1 MYETTV
7 NVPSD
12 FENIKLLCEY
22 IELIY
27 EVEARPKSGST
38 DVVTIRASSSDEMEN
53 AQNLALTFIGPES
66 STIRELPL
74 NILVICTMPSVR
86 RYLAKQ
92 LKLVLTVRGLSALLI
107 RGSNASSLILN
118 SALNRL
124 MSAST
129 SANATKLMKLQ
140 GLCKN
145 LGIDLNQIDSG
156 SAEVKSGFYDF
167 LLEIEKLARSKN
179 SIIYP
184 TPIGPNSCDPAFIEV
199 FKYSRSPPTTT
210 ASIPPPPD
218 QPIPVY
224 RAPRSAS
231 QPAVNQSSTL
241 NHNPPVNT
249 APKRLRPIVI
259 DGANVAHGESSNSN
273 FNVHNL
279 RCVITYFKQRG
290 HEEISIFLPSTAQP
304 KCTACFSAKE
314 ISRHFTF
321 TPCRRLEN
329 GFKPQKADDDSV
341 ILEFARK
348 KDAVVISNDQYRDW
362 LIQRPEFRDVIE
374 NRVIPYTLRTGI
386 FVLSHYPFGKDKPPL
401 DELLSFPD

>member
-1 MYETTV
+1 
-7 NVPSD
+7 
-12 FENIKLLCEY
+12 
-22 IELIY
+22 
-27 EVEARPKSGST
+27 
-38 DVVTIRASSSDEMEN
+38 
-53 AQNLALTFIGPES
+53 
-66 STIRELPL
+66 
-74 NILVICTMPSVR
+74 MPSVR

-224 RAPRSAS
+224 RVSNFSAKQFSYGSAASKARKPTHSTGGALSKAEARRARKLRKQQQRKVNEGLLDLSTQKQFVPHEDGDLTKPPPFGPRKAPRSAS